1 MHPPTRRA
9 MYRAACWLALC
20 LAPAWSACDGGSGA
34 QLRAD
39 MAPYATTDSMGV
51 APHDTASI
59 IVAARPELV
68 ESSAATMSA
77 TQPGLI
83 FTLND
88 SGNDPLLFAFDTTGA
103 DRGVWRVSRATNVDW
118 ESASPGPCAAG
129 DSAEGA
135 ASATPREPPRCI
147 YIGDTGDNDAERAS
161 RAIYR
166 VPEPAAARAGFTGDV
181 ASEKL
186 TYRYADGP
194 HDVEAMYVGP
204 DGAMYFITKRS
215 LKDGAGQRRPA
226 LVFRIPASAWRDTTR
241 AVAELV
247 DSLPIIPGSAPFRTI
262 TDASLA
268 PDARY
273 LAVRTYLQVYV
284 FATDTATGR
293 AFPSTPPAVCN
304 ITGLGDI
311 SGEGITWYGSTR
323 RLLLTNEG
331 RREPMRVITCRLPQ

>member
-1 MHPPTRRA
+1 M
-9 MYRAACWLALC
+9 
-20 LAPAWSACDGGSGA
+20 
-34 QLRAD
+34 
-39 MAPYATTDSMGV
+39 
-51 APHDTASI
+51 
-59 IVAARPELV
+59 
-68 ESSAATMSA
+68 
-77 TQPGLI
+77 
-83 FTLND
+83 
-88 SGNDPLLFAFDTTGA
+88 
-103 DRGVWRVSRATNVDW
+103 WRVSRATNVDW

-293 AFPSTPPAVCN
+293 AFLHAAGCLQHHRARRHLGRRHHLVRQHAPAAAHERRTTRADARDHLPTAAV
-304 ITGLGDI
+304 
-311 SGEGITWYGSTR
+311 TR
-323 RLLLTNEG
+323 RTFEARCRPLTG
-331 RREPMRVITCRLPQ
+331 